1 MYSMAAQLILNE
13 KQSDCFESPEAKNLS
28 VKTSLLVV
36 EIGSHIQVVVRC
48 NCGPTRES
56 KC

>member
-48 NCGPTRES
+48 NCGRTRES